1 MALYQEQVGIRVLTP
16 KDRKV
21 PKPAPIPPTA
31 QFLGGLLKSAPDIM
45 RKDKGAGGKAEG
57 KRPSAEAR

>member
-21 PKPAPIPPTA
+21 PKPAPIPRTA
-31 QFLGGLLKSAPDIM
+31 QFLGALLKSARDIM
-45 RKDKGAGGKAEG
+45 RKPKGAGGKAEG
-57 KRPSAEAR
+57 YRPNAKEQ

>member
-31 QFLGGLLKSAPDIM
+31 QFLGALLKPARDMM
-45 RKDKGAGGKAEG
+45 RKDKGWGGH
-57 KRPSAEAR
+57 ARG